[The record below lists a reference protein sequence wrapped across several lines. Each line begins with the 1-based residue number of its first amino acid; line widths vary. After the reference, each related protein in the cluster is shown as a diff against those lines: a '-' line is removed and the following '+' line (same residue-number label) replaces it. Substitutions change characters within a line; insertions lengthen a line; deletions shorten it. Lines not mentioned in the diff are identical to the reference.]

1 MTAGPAVLPRPAIGR
16 AISTLKGI
24 GTKPALVN
32 QSNDDSYRSVNT
44 LIDLPPDMIDLV
56 NAFPFGVRDS
66 PYSKGMFLDY
76 IPDFRKAQR
85 LADLYFINIGWM

>member
-1 MTAGPAVLPRPAIGR
+1 
-16 AISTLKGI
+16 
-24 GTKPALVN
+24 
-32 QSNDDSYRSVNT
+32 
-44 LIDLPPDMIDLV
+44 MIDLM

-76 IPDFRKAQR
+76 VPDFRKAHR